1 LTQCDFT
8 SHFHD
13 PVASFVVVELR
24 GAGQVGGQAGDPV
37 HDLLAGPDAVQA
49 AGVAAEPEGL
59 YGAGEQAVV
68 GRGDADG
75 ASFDPA
81 VAAVVVGRGGV
92 GPVGVRAAQQGGC
105 GVRSEEH

>member
-1 LTQCDFT
+1 
-8 SHFHD
+8 
-13 PVASFVVVELR
+13 VVELR

-49 AGVAAEPEGL
+49 AGIAAEPEGL
-59 YGAGEQAVV
+59 YRTGEQAVV

-81 VAAVVVGRGGV
+81 VAAVVLGRGG
-92 GPVGVRAAQQGGC
+92 GDPVGVRAA
-105 GVRSEEH
+105 